1 MFHHLQALAEG
12 QPSKLYGLDYGS
24 RVLCVFEL
32 ENYKKMAMKRLLED
46 SRFASGKNH
55 FLFKSL
61 EDVKQN
67 VFEGWELFD
76 GEKVNLF

>member
-1 MFHHLQALAEG
+1 MAEG